1 MTTSNF
7 KASACQRKQSTK
19 RKENPQNWR
28 IYLKNI
34 WLIFKICKSLIQL
47 NNIIYNNN
55 NSILKMGKVPE
66 QTSFQRRHAN
76 SQPGHEKIFNITNHQ
91 ENANQNH
98 ERYKPS
104 PIWLISSGDLIHS
117 MVTAV
122 NNTGL
127 YVWKLQRE

>member
-19 RKENPQNWR
+19 KKRKPSE
-28 IYLKNI
+28 LKNITEKHISDI

-47 NNIIYNNN
+47 NNKIYYNNN
-55 NSILKMGKVPE
+55 TILKMSKVPE
-66 QTSFQRRHAN
+66 QTSFQRRHPN

-104 PIWLISSGDLIHS
+104 LI
-117 MVTAV
+117 
-122 NNTGL
+122 
-127 YVWKLQRE
+127 